1 MPIGISHDTRNQVI
15 REWLA
20 GESRDKITSDTEL
33 AAGTISNIV
42 RNWRHELGYPTA
54 DALRQLAIDL
64 KRLGISTTDCAIGFR
79 TVNTIKRLGLAEA
92 DEEKG
97 LESFVSDIYNKCKY
111 YGLMPDKLVILAMQ
125 ILDLLESMPLSQVPN
140 YVEEKSKDKQKLEE
154 IRNLLGRKSA
164 AQLEYEEALL
174 KKKVTIEMLQKFTHM
189 QDTLI
194 EYDLSIEDIPNLVNA
209 LKNAQQLGYD
219 ANAIADKIST
229 IESLEEKEKKLKNN
243 LMVSQDELFMLKHA
257 ISLLNQ
263 EIDKH
268 QRTLTEYEKL
278 QNIGCGLRELILLNN
293 TLREI
298 ATSNNIDSSMAV
310 KKFFQ
315 DMEERNA
322 LTKTV
327 DELRQEKKR
336 MDILIDSQFNNARI
350 FIESFG
356 QEAKKDIADIFNTST
371 QNLQAIQLQTLQ
383 TVKEADTIIK
393 SLNNKVKTQFEE
405 IQKLGSSQEFSAL
418 IRAAKGDNSV
428 NIEELKYAGIK
439 TIDIIMSRLSDD
451 DYNNNSSN
459 KEIKESLELARISL
473 QSKSS

>member
-1 MPIGISHDTRNQVI
+1 MYNMPIGISHDTRNQVI

-20 GESRDKITSDTEL
+20 GEPRDKIASDTEL
-33 AAGTISNIV
+33 AAGTITNVV
-42 RNWRHELGYPTA
+42 RDWKHELGYPTA

-125 ILDLLESMPLSQVPN
+125 ILDLLENMPLSQIPN
-140 YVEEKSKDKQKLEE
+140 YVEEE
-154 IRNLLGRKSA
+154 IKNLLGRKSS

-189 QDTLI
+189 QDALI
-194 EYDLSIEDIPNLVNA
+194 EYDLSTEDIPNLVNA

-219 ANAIADKIST
+219 ANAIADTIST
-229 IESLEEKEKKLKNN
+229 IESLEEKEKELKNN
-243 LMVSQDELFMLKHA
+243 LMVSQDELCMLKHA

-268 QRTLTEYEKL
+268 QRTLTEYDKL
-278 QNIGCGLRELILLNN
+278 QNIGFGLRELILLNN

-315 DMEERNA
+315 DIEEKNA

-356 QEAKKDIADIFNTST
+356 QEAKKDIADICRISI

-383 TVKEADTIIK
+383 
-393 SLNNKVKTQFEE
+393 
-405 IQKLGSSQEFSAL
+405 KLKKL
-418 IRAAKGDNSV
+418 IP
-428 NIEELKYAGIK
+428 
-439 TIDIIMSRLSDD
+439 
-451 DYNNNSSN
+451 
-459 KEIKESLELARISL
+459 
-473 QSKSS
+473 

>member
-1 MPIGISHDTRNQVI
+1 MPIAISHETRNQVI
-15 REWLA
+15 RKWLA
-20 GESRDKITSDTEL
+20 GESRDKIASDTVL
-33 AAGTISNIV
+33 ATGTITNIV
-42 RNWRHELGYPTA
+42 RDWRHKLGYPIA
-54 DALRQLAIDL
+54 DALRQLAIEL
-64 KRLGISTTDCAIGFR
+64 KRLRISTTDCAIGFR
-79 TVNTIKRLGLAEA
+79 TVNTIKRLGLVEA

-111 YGLMPDKLVILAMQ
+111 YGLIPDKLVNFAMQ
-125 ILDLLESMPLSQVPN
+125 ILDLLENMPLSQIPN
-140 YVEEKSKDKQKLEE
+140 YIEEKSKDKQKLEE
-154 IRNLLGRKSA
+154 EIKKLLERKSSV
-164 AQLEYEEALL
+164 QLEYEETLR
-174 KKKVTIEMLQKFTHM
+174 KKKVTVDMLQKFTHM

-194 EYDLSIEDIPNLVNA
+194 EYDLSTEDTANLVNA

-229 IESLEEKEKKLKNN
+229 IESLEEKEKELKYN
-243 LMVSQDELFMLKHA
+243 LMVAEDELRMLEQS
-257 ISLLNQ
+257 ISLIYQ

-268 QRTLTEYEKL
+268 RQTLAVCYKL
-278 QNIGCGLRELILLNN
+278 QNIGFGLRELILLNN
-293 TLREI
+293 IVQEI

-315 DMEERNA
+315 DIEEKNA

-336 MDILIDSQFNNARI
+336 IDILIDSQFKNAQI

-356 QEAKKDIADIFNTST
+356 QEAKKGIADISYIST

-383 TVKEADTIIK
+383 TVNEAHTIIK
-393 SLNNKVKTQFEE
+393 STNTEVKTQVEE
-405 IQKLGSSQEFSAL
+405 IQKLGSCLEFSAL

-439 TIDIIMSRLSDD
+439 TIDIIMSRLSNDNN
-451 DYNNNSSN
+451 NNNSN
-459 KEIKESLELARISL
+459 RGIKESLESARISL